1 MREGQFRLVTC
12 LWWTLI
18 AAVVLYGVSSMSAT
32 GLALLR
38 GENPGIDDTNI
49 YFRYARNLIAGG
61 GIVWN
66 VSSERVE
73 GFSSPLWLAIC
84 ACVLACSRHPE
95 KALLSVNILL
105 ATLSIRS
112 SIFTLTF
119 ITGRRFSRAHSRFA
133 DVVGVVTI
141 SSAATAL
148 MLWWIAG
155 NPPYIVW
162 SVLSLLDTGL
172 WGALV
177 TLMACSLTCCAV
189 SGNAIFRG
197 VSFFAVALLPW
208 CRPEGTLFGALG
220 VALFALAS
228 WSRGSMVGR
237 SRRHIFWC
245 VTAFAMSTGALY
257 VFRWLYF
264 GYPFPNTYYAK
275 VDADIWFNVAEGW
288 RYLTGFATQY
298 PDASKSAVVLVGAT
312 FVATVASLVARL
324 LGISRWNPVPFAVW
338 VGVVIAG
345 ASVSLWVGGDHFSW
359 WRFLQPYWVPLL
371 VGTLL
376 LLDGILPRF
385 IAPSLRVM
393 IVALVVGTFFFSR
406 PSQPG
411 TRWEDFRT
419 PFGPEH
425 EFEIATKGRSVGDDL
440 NQVFSRYSTLPTVG
454 ALTVGGI
461 GYTYQG
467 PINDLLG
474 LNNVEM
480 AHASTDRKYFI
491 KSHSAFDADVFFR
504 QRPQFL
510 FLMGDYCDIAR
521 PEKTLET
528 HDFYARSMKRV
539 HESPE
544 FQNLYVPVVVWNEK
558 LLNEGRG
565 VCGYALREE
574 LQAGGARFGYKTF

>member
-1 MREGQFRLVTC
+1 MSERWFRTVTC
-12 LWWTLI
+12 LWWMLI
-18 AAVVLYGVSSMSAT
+18 VAVVLYGVSSMSAT
-32 GLALLR
+32 GLALLH
-38 GENPGIDDTNI
+38 GDNLGIDDTNI
-49 YFRYARNLIAGG
+49 YLRYARNLMAGD

-66 VSSERVE
+66 AGSERVE
-73 GFSSPLWLAIC
+73 GFSSPLWLLIC
-84 ACVLACSRHPE
+84 VCVLACSPYPE
-95 KALLSVNILL
+95 QALLSVNILL
-105 ATLSIRS
+105 ATVSIWS
-112 SIFTLTF
+112 SIFTVTF
-119 ITGRRFSRAHSRFA
+119 VAVRRFSRAHSRLG
-133 DVVGVVTI
+133 DVVGVVTT

-148 MLWWIAG
+148 LLWWIEG

-172 WGALV
+172 WGALI

-189 SGNAIFRG
+189 SSSAIFRS
-197 VSFFAVALLPW
+197 VAYVAVALLPW

-228 WSRGSMVGR
+228 WSRGLVVGR

-245 VTAFAMSTGALY
+245 VTAFAMSTGVLYAL
-257 VFRWLYF
+257 RLLYF

-275 VDADIWFNVAEGW
+275 VDGDLWFNIAEGG

-298 PDASKSAVVLVGAT
+298 PDASKSALLLVGASS
-312 FVATVASLVARL
+312 VATCASLALRA
-324 LGISRWNPVPFAVW
+324 LGIGRWNPVPFVVW
-338 VGVVIAG
+338 GVIVVAG
-345 ASVSLWVGGDHFSW
+345 ASVCLRVGGDHFSW
-359 WRFLQPYWVPLL
+359 WRFLQPYWIPLL
-371 VGTLL
+371 VGLL
-376 LLDGILPRF
+376 LFLDRILPHR
-385 IAPSLRVM
+385 ISPSLRVM
-393 IVALVVGTFFFSR
+393 VVFPAVLAFLLER

-425 EFEIATKGRSVGDDL
+425 EFGIATKGRSVGNDL
-440 NQVFSRYSTLPTVG
+440 NQIFSCYTTLPTVG

-480 AHASTDRKYFI
+480 AHSSTDRRYFI

-504 QRPQFL
+504 QKPQFL

-528 HDFYARSMKRV
+528 HDFYAGSMKRV
-539 HESPE
+539 HESPKFRE
-544 FQNLYVPVVVWNEK
+544 LYVPVIVWNET
-558 LLNEGRG
+558 LLKEGKG
-565 VCGYALREE
+565 LCGYALREE
-574 LQAGGARFGYKTF
+574 LASGRSTFGFRLL